1 MKTMSEEFKRVATK
15 EVNEEIESI
24 SKILQDCNDDL
35 SVTKKATMIQK
46 HVHKIKGLAPMMGQE
61 EIGVIAALNDKI
73 LKHLIEGNNLKD
85 VFEILSESNNFMKN
99 CMQGSRT
106 LFNELKQKIE
116 TKYSKMLS

>member
-15 EVNEEIESI
+15 EVNEEITSI
-24 SKILQDCNDDL
+24 SKILQKCNDDL
-35 SVTKKATMIQK
+35 GVTKKATMIQK
-46 HVHKIKGLAPMMGQE
+46 HVHNIKGLAPMMGQE
-61 EIGVIAALNDKI
+61 EIGGIAALNDKI
-73 LKHLIEGNNLKD
+73 LKHLIEGNNLND

-116 TKYSKMLS
+116 TKYSKILS

>member
-15 EVNEEIESI
+15 EVNEEITSI

-73 LKHLIEGNNLKD
+73 LKHLIEGNNLND

-99 CMQGSRT
+99 CMQDSRT

-116 TKYSKMLS
+116 TKYSKILS